1 MPEFRDCAVIC
12 IPDDNWGEM
21 VCAVIVPVEPSFDDA
36 QTIVE
41 AGKKALGPV
50 KAPKSVHFVQALPSP
65 AVGKVDMKDRNAVVS
80 GKNVSVRVNLGG
92 RRSIQ
97 KIKRHITMTRITD

>member
-50 KAPKSVHFVQALPSP
+50 KAPKSVHFVQALPST
-65 AVGKVDMKDRNAVVS
+65 AVGKVDKQVIRAQFRSDHVARSAERHVGKEGVS
-80 GKNVSVRVNLGG
+80 TVKSRWWP
-92 RRSIQ
+92 
-97 KIKRHITMTRITD
+97 HY